1 MSFEKEIKETYKKQ
15 AQSKK
20 KPFSVLP
27 YKITRANK
35 G

>member
-20 KPFSVLP
+20 KISVLP
-27 YKITRANK
+27 YKMTRANK
-35 G
+35 V